1 MKDNQENKEDEK
13 ENKDMELNDE
23 NDKIKDKYYNLKYN
37 CNILQRENN
46 NLIKENAKLSEKN
59 NILELMINNE
69 EDYSSKSDN
78 KNVYRI
84 KNKIDN
90 NNKNEIENNDSINNI
105 SSLKEMNQK
114 LQSKVDTLQKEK
126 LRLEEKL
133 LNLQQLLNS
142 ELEKEKDVIIKL
154 KQSQDLSP
162 VKRASNLKDNI
173 PEQGKDK
180 NLINDNENSQNLIQ
194 ENKCLKEIIAQLKL
208 EISEFKKEQN
218 YNTNKDNNN
227 IINNIN
233 CDKDRNINLI
243 NEIKKE
249 NEKLKK
255 ENFIYF
261 KEIQSLNNYIIK
273 LEKGIGIDNEINN
286 LKLVNIEQNKLIMN
300 LSQQIKEYQS
310 KVDNIIIGKSSEEK
324 EEQIKILINEVKGV
338 RKRILNIITF
348 EGRVKEMDELIDILN
363 VIKEEIKE
371 SKNNKIKEGYEKLN
385 ELINNYQKNN
395 DKFYNNITLQRL
407 KLKDDY

>member
-1 MKDNQENKEDEK
+1 
-13 ENKDMELNDE
+13 
-23 NDKIKDKYYNLKYN
+23 
-37 CNILQRENN
+37 
-46 NLIKENAKLSEKN
+46 
-59 NILELMINNE
+59 
-69 EDYSSKSDN
+69 
-78 KNVYRI
+78 
-84 KNKIDN
+84 
-90 NNKNEIENNDSINNI
+90 
-105 SSLKEMNQK
+105 MNQK

-142 ELEKEKDVIIKL
+142 ELEKEKDVITKL

-194 ENKCLKEIIAQLKL
+194 ENKCLKEIITQLKL
-208 EISEFKKEQN
+208 EISEFKKKQN
-218 YNTNKDNNN
+218 YNSNKDN
-227 IINNIN
+227 ITNNIN
-233 CDKDRNINLI
+233 YDNDSNINLI

-310 KVDNIIIGKSSEEK
+310 KVDNIIIGKSPEEK

-348 EGRVKEMDELIDILN
+348 EGRIKEMDELIDILN
-363 VIKEEIKE
+363 EIKGEIKE
-371 SKNNKIKEGYEKLN
+371 SRNNKIKEGYEKLN

-395 DKFYNNITLQRL
+395 DKFYNDIILQRL
-407 KLKDDY
+407 RLKDNYENVNNSKI